1 MVSVVDNLHH
11 LNPPS
16 PSVLLTLPS
25 RLAWILAALLA
36 AAPDGGFSV
45 EKSIDMIAG
54 GGAGSPSSSDKGLRD
69 IFRAVACFPLC

>member
-1 MVSVVDNLHH
+1 MS
-11 LNPPS
+11 PPS

-54 GGAGSPSSSDKGLRD
+54 GGAAGSPSSSDKGLRD